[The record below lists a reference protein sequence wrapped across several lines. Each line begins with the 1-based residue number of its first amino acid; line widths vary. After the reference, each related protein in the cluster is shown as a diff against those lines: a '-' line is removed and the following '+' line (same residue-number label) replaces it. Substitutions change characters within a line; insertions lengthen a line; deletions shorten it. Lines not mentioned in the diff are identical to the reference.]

1 MGRTDSCQS
10 LTDWMQ
16 MMMSRAC
23 HSECVANLCLNLD
36 SREMIAD
43 LDYVNH
49 KSYLIMWLI
58 MSGKY

>member
-1 MGRTDSCQS
+1 
-10 LTDWMQ
+10 

-23 HSECVANLCLNLD
+23 HIVSVLLIYDLNLD

>member
-1 MGRTDSCQS
+1 MAVLLIYG
-10 LTDWMQ
+10 
-16 MMMSRAC
+16 
-23 HSECVANLCLNLD
+23 LNLD
-36 SREMIAD
+36 SGERIAD